1 VRGAEE
7 VVVDPRVANPSN
19 GLPKCNLTS
28 LTESID
34 AIVAQEKTPFL
45 IETSPE
51 QFLATYFTYKGL
63 LLDASVLIIPYAKG
77 GPKRDVLLEDGR
89 KKLVLAMKTG
99 ATFVLYLGQVTIE
112 HADFKTKLCKKEVFP
127 SDIFQQAGMKLKG
140 PAHAPRYKALFKED
154 ELVAG
159 QAIIKEGFRV
169 VILSALSAYD
179 YEDKLSASIPL
190 GYMSPLYVE
199 KD

>member
-1 VRGAEE
+1 
-7 VVVDPRVANPSN
+7 
-19 GLPKCNLTS
+19 
-28 LTESID
+28 
-34 AIVAQEKTPFL
+34 VAQEKTPFL

-51 QFLATYFTYKGL
+51 QFLAAYFTYKAL
-63 LLDASVLIIPYAKG
+63 LLDASVLIIPFAKG
-77 GPKRDVLLEDGR
+77 GPKREVLLEDGR

-99 ATFVLYLGQVTIE
+99 VPFVLYLGQVTIE

-154 ELVAG
+154 ELVQG
-159 QAIIKEGFRV
+159 QAIIKEGFCV
-169 VILSALSAYD
+169 VVLSSLSAYD
-179 YEDKLSASIPL
+179 YVDKLSASIPL
-190 GYMSPLYVE
+190 GYMTPLYVE